1 MSPNLLLYPV
11 SDKRKAFTRIA
22 YGKVVHPTTKDRI
35 DLLDQPL
42 HRLADILSEDLL
54 QLCQQRRSFFNFA
67 PTPPPVRSTSADRP
81 ATPDTAPLPFY
92 FLPLPSP
99 EETNQ
104 ILFALVVVL
113 LVVRVDNPT
122 PIILDLGKAI
132 TLGILRTL
140 EPWPSTKLL
149 PGMGELC
156 ADAAS
161 MRTQEFGS

>member
-1 MSPNLLLYPV
+1 LICSISLSTGWLIFW
-11 SDKRKAFTRIA
+11 RKISFSFANSAVR
-22 YGKVVHPTTKDRI
+22 
-35 DLLDQPL
+35 
-42 HRLADILSEDLL
+42 
-54 QLCQQRRSFFNFA
+54 FFNFA
-67 PTPPPVRSTSADRP
+67 PTPPPVRSTSADHP
-81 ATPDTAPLPFY
+81 AAPDTAPLPFY

-132 TLGILRTL
+132 TLGILRTR
-140 EPWPSTKLL
+140 EPWPSTKLS